1 MQVLSVRFA
10 AQILRRY
17 KQGNKALERGSLCFF
32 LRFAIKIITEWHVSI
47 RPCELNNFAELLNV
61 KLSVSRGLNEYKLV
75 MNYLEENAAT
85 LVDIIDCDQREYLKT
100 QIYTLKH

>member
-32 LRFAIKIITEWHVSI
+32 LRFAIVAFGEVLF
-47 RPCELNNFAELLNV
+47 PELP
-61 KLSVSRGLNEYKLV
+61 
-75 MNYLEENAAT
+75 
-85 LVDIIDCDQREYLKT
+85 
-100 QIYTLKH
+100 